1 MMSKMSKREKH
12 RERNKKTA
20 WSRRGVILALAVAAA
35 AGCVL
40 GGISYAKYYA
50 YKYRQGISVASGL
63 YFNSNRLYKDR
74 GDTTDIAGVNTE
86 GMMVNVNDEK
96 WAGGNLNFN
105 IEIRNYDNNLLYN
118 DENLNV
124 KYEIC
129 FMLVDNPVGAVYSVK
144 DIDGTV
150 KQLSQKGQVV
160 KFNSGYLTG
169 GSLARDEYQ
178 LTLSLM
184 DKDTYNGARVLVVA
198 YPTAP
203 DYLYAPADQQ
213 HRLVGLF
220 QGVYSETEM
229 QVESCGFLVQ
239 EDTDY
244 DESSWHDK
252 AEDLSG
258 LIFNVKT
265 MGDVA
270 ADENNAVKQEAVVKW
285 NSDYLSIS
293 QYDEYFLEAEAGDI
307 ETKQENGH
315 NWTYMKIKVL
325 PYTSVN
331 LTFYKTQ
338 DFLDDFDSMTQET
351 FEGLAEAYTEERSG
365 N

>member
-1 MMSKMSKREKH
+1 MSKMSKHVRR
-12 RERNKKTA
+12 RERKNKKQ
-20 WSRRGVILALAVAAA
+20 WNRRAAILSLAVLTAAA
-35 AGCVL
+35 ACL
-40 GGISYAKYYA
+40 FGGISYAKYYA
-50 YKYRQGISVASGL
+50 SKYRQGISVASGL
-63 YFNSNRLYKDR
+63 YFNSNRLYKDG
-74 GDTTDIAGVNTE
+74 GDTTDIAGIDTE

-124 KYEIC
+124 EYEVC
-129 FMLVDNPVGAVYSVK
+129 FMLEDEPAGAAYSVK

-150 KQLSQKGQVV
+150 RQLNRKGQIV

-169 GSLARDEYQ
+169 GSLSRDEYQ
-178 LTLSLM
+178 LTINLL

-203 DYLYAPADQQ
+203 DYLYAPEDQQ

-220 QGVYSETEM
+220 QGVYSETAM
-229 QVESCGFLVQ
+229 KVDSSDFLVQ
-239 EDTDY
+239 SDIDY
-244 DESSWHDK
+244 SDSTWHDK
-252 AEDLSG
+252 VEDLSG

-265 MGDVA
+265 IGDVVT
-270 ADENNAVKQEAVVKW
+270 DENNAVKQEAIVKW

-293 QYDEYFLEAEAGDI
+293 QYDEYFRSAKAGDI
-307 ETKQENGH
+307 ETKFENGH
-315 NWTYMKIKVL
+315 NWTYMKIQVL

-338 DFLDDFDSMTQET
+338 DFLTDFGSMTKED